1 MSTYGR
7 PQTGPPRPP
16 QRSETLPVPQAVVY
30 RDTKGLRTALVDEE
44 AEQWAGKFGEIM
56 PSQLRRFYEHVSSFQ
71 RRLDSSQDRAR
82 CFDELRP
89 EFKMLKAKAAYTAGR
104 DRNNSALR
112 ELLQF
117 FVNHTTAV
125 KTLEDFDAFRKH
137 FEAVIAFHKF
147 YGRKES

>member
-1 MSTYGR
+1 MNPYGR
-7 PQTGPPRPP
+7 SQSGPPRPRQQAEGLPAP
-16 QRSETLPVPQAVVY
+16 QNVVY
-30 RDTKGLRTALVDEE
+30 RDAKGLRTALVDEE
-44 AEQWAGKFGEIM
+44 AEQWAKKFRDIM

-71 RRLDSSQDRAR
+71 RRLDSSQDRVR

-104 DRNNSALR
+104 DRNNSALLD
-112 ELLQF
+112 LLQF

-125 KTLEDFDAFRKH
+125 KSLEDFNAFRKH
-137 FEAVIAFHKF
+137 FEAIIAFHKF